1 MTMELLFQPWA
12 ADVYVKIN
20 NNKISKFILFKP
32 FFLVGQ
38 EECSVTLFPQLQKE
52 EIRID
57 DH

>member
-1 MTMELLFQPWA
+1 MIMELLFQPWA
-12 ADVYVKIN
+12 SDICVKVN

-32 FFLVGQ
+32 LFLVG
-38 EECSVTLFPQLQKE
+38 EKECSVTPFPQLQKE